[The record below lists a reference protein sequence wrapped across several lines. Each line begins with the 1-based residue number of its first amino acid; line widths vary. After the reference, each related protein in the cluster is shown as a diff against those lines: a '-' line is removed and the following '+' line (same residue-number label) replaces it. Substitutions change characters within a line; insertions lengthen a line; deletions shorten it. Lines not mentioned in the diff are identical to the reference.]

1 VTTMIKNYLGYV
13 RYAVSTL
20 AAVGFAV
27 HVGS

>member
-1 VTTMIKNYLGYV
+1 MIKSYLGYV

-27 HVGS
+27 HMGS

>member
-1 VTTMIKNYLGYV
+1 VTTMLKSYAGYI